1 MTYHCYIL
9 VWWAFSTLFWCVWK
23 NEQPEKRFH
32 EVDSAL
38 RNGDGAV
45 NVYQSIPDPETNLQQ
60 QDFYKGLEWRK
71 TQRKC
76 TILNIISYDLL
87 LRGEVGAFSERLS
100 VDTTW
105 FSGWRPDDVTAR
117 GP

>member
-32 EVDSAL
+32 KVDSAL

-60 QDFYKGLEWRK
+60 QDYTLSELGQSKMFPKVGTMSYNPFCTLIFRSSIIDNKLQFTRGLIGGRH
-71 TQRKC
+71 
-76 TILNIISYDLL
+76 
-87 LRGEVGAFSERLS
+87 GENEQY
-100 VDTTW
+100 
-105 FSGWRPDDVTAR
+105 
-117 GP
+117 